1 MLRLVIVLLLL
12 AANGLMLAW
21 QQGWLGGVAPAQ
33 QDREP
38 ERLKRQV
45 NPDALRVLPPLAAS
59 AALAEAVKS
68 NAAASATVD
77 GAPPAASGASSA
89 AASGADAPRAAS
101 GVLTG
106 AAPSPVVAGLRRIAS
121 GLVTQAPSVAVAA
134 PLLCLEA
141 GPFAVGELPNA
152 EKALRA
158 AALPPG
164 SWTVVKSERQGSY
177 MIYMGRYA
185 DQATLERKQAQLQ
198 RLKVEAK
205 PMVNWPEL
213 QPGLVLGRFDD
224 KAAADEA
231 LAGLSKRGV
240 RTSRVV
246 TLSPSVTLATLRV
259 PAADAPLREQLAAVK
274 LPIAGMA
281 FGPCGGETRKA

>member
-1 MLRLVIVLLLL
+1 
-12 AANGLMLAW
+12 
-21 QQGWLGGVAPAQ
+21 
-33 QDREP
+33 
-38 ERLKRQV
+38 
-45 NPDALRVLPPLAAS
+45 
-59 AALAEAVKS
+59 
-68 NAAASATVD
+68 
-77 GAPPAASGASSA
+77 
-89 AASGADAPRAAS
+89 
-101 GVLTG
+101 
-106 AAPSPVVAGLRRIAS
+106 
-121 GLVTQAPSVAVAA
+121 
-134 PLLCLEA
+134 
-141 GPFAVGELPNA
+141 
-152 EKALRA
+152 
-158 AALPPG
+158 
-164 SWTVVKSERQGSY
+164 